1 MIDPVKNFAIATT
14 STGYNASAVSIV
26 LTAGGGAMFPDPST
40 DGEFNLTWYNST
52 DYSNP
57 ADDPNKEI
65 VRVTAISTNT
75 LTVTR
80 AAEGTTAST
89 KNTASK
95 TYKMLLAITKKTID
109 DIESGKQD
117 VLAGGAEDDLLI
129 KQSATDGDAAWED
142 SDTHKIR
149 KTYYSDTEP
158 AGLADG
164 DIWVDTSV
172 EIVDTPIEGQTEE
185 YDNSN
190 SGTSK
195 TIDWGDGRHQKITL
209 NDDVTLTFTDP
220 EFVGWY
226 NLRIIQDGTGGHDIT
241 LPSGVITPT
250 ALPDFAT
257 MNADQEILLGVR
269 FDGTNYLISATE
281 IYGS

>member
-117 VLAGGAEDDLLI
+117 VLAGGAEDNLLI

-172 EIVDTPIEGQTEE
+172 DITGEASQILETDVQTADYTLTLTDAGFIVPMNKSSAATLTVPT
-185 YDNSN
+185 NASVAFPV
-190 SGTSK
+190 GTV
-195 TIDWGDGRHQKITL
+195 IGIY
-209 NDDVTLTFTDP
+209 NMAADDVQIAASAGVTVRNIGDLSQYK
-220 EFVGWY
+220 EAS
-226 NLRIIQDGTGGHDIT
+226 LRKR
-241 LPSGVITPT
+241 S
-250 ALPDFAT
+250 
-257 MNADQEILLGVR
+257 
-269 FDGTNYLISATE
+269 TNEWVLIGDVTV
-281 IYGS
+281 